1 MAPGPLNH
9 SSRYLASACDTFHA
23 PLSALLRDVDILI
36 LRQQSDRIL
45 KIRRRC
51 GGRGERRPVCGLA
64 SLRLRGPSLGPD
76 TPGQGAHFYSS
87 GATFMPLERG
97 RPAAGWTDRPR
108 AAPGLSRA
116 AVPASRDSWG
126 SLKVG
131 NHILFL
137 DSAAFTHRRHLWVSP
152 LGWLL
157 VFSLAPPVL

>member
-1 MAPGPLNH
+1 M
-9 SSRYLASACDTFHA
+9 
-23 PLSALLRDVDILI
+23 
-36 LRQQSDRIL
+36 
-45 KIRRRC
+45 
-51 GGRGERRPVCGLA
+51 CGLA

-116 AVPASRDSWG
+116 AFPASRDSWG

-131 NHILFL
+131 NQILFL

-157 VFSLAPPVL
+157 VFPWRLLCCEAASGPGGPRQGWTSTETGIRPQRSERRGL